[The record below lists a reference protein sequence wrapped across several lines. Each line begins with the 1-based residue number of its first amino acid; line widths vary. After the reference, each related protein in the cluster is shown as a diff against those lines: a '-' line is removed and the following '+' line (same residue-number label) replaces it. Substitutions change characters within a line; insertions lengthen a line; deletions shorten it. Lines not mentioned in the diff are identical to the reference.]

1 MTPMLLMD
9 AATTQFIDVNDAWTE
24 LYGYTTDEACALHAD
39 DVRAEPPSTSIT
51 QLARGARAAIV
62 TRHRKK
68 DGTIFPVEATAGR
81 LKHEGRDVIYASI
94 RDLTRELAAQ
104 TALAHSEASFQ
115 MLIES
120 MPTGVLVHRR
130 GLAVYMNPEFRRMFG
145 YELTEDI
152 RSVQILDFVEPAYRH
167 RVHERIAEVT
177 AQGYAPLV
185 EERLVRR
192 DGTVFTGEVTG
203 MHIMLDD
210 EPGVLAI
217 VRDVTARKLA
227 ESRLVMNDRL
237 ASLGRLAA
245 SVGHELNN
253 PLAYQ
258 IVNLS
263 LLKRE
268 LTKAEPLDTASLEQC
283 LEFVRII
290 GEGATRM
297 RTIVH
302 DLKTLA
308 RADSE
313 ERVPIDVQ
321 SVLDVCAN
329 MIELDLSSRAR
340 LVKDYRARAFVQ
352 APEARLG
359 QVFLNLL
366 VNAVDSIPSGNVGA
380 NEVKIVLEQKSDRVI
395 VQICDTGIGIAEK
408 DRDRIF
414 EPFFT
419 TKEGIGTGLGLS
431 ITHGIV
437 TGLGGTIALEARAGA
452 GSVFRV
458 ELPAA

>member
-1 MTPMLLMD
+1 MK
-9 AATTQFIDVNDAWTE
+9 
-24 LYGYTTDEACALHAD
+24 YGTVLACAL
-39 DVRAEPPSTSIT
+39 
-51 QLARGARAAIV
+51 
-62 TRHRKK
+62 
-68 DGTIFPVEATAGR
+68 
-81 LKHEGRDVIYASI
+81 
-94 RDLTRELAAQ
+94 
-104 TALAHSEASFQ
+104 
-115 MLIES
+115 
-120 MPTGVLVHRR
+120 
-130 GLAVYMNPEFRRMFG
+130 
-145 YELTEDI
+145 
-152 RSVQILDFVEPAYRH
+152 
-167 RVHERIAEVT
+167 
-177 AQGYAPLV
+177 
-185 EERLVRR
+185 
-192 DGTVFTGEVTG
+192 
-203 MHIMLDD
+203 
-210 EPGVLAI
+210 
-217 VRDVTARKLA
+217 DVTERK
-227 ESRLVMNDRL
+227 ETETRLVMNDRL

-263 LLKRE
+263 LLERE
-268 LTKAEPLDTASLEQC
+268 LRKGDSVDAAGLQRS

-290 GEGATRM
+290 GEGAMRM

-308 RADSE
+308 RADSSE
-313 ERVPIDVQ
+313 ESVPIDVQ

-340 LVKDYRARAFVQ
+340 LVKDYRSRAFVQ

-366 VNAVDSIPSGNVGA
+366 VNAVDSIPSGNVYA
-380 NEVKIVLEQKSDRVI
+380 NEVKIVLQQRSDRVI
-395 VQICDTGIGIAEK
+395 VEISDTGIGVAEK

-419 TKEGIGTGLGLS
+419 TKEGTGTGLGLS
-431 ITHGIV
+431 ISHGIV
-437 TGLGGTIALEARAGA
+437 TRLGGTIAVEPRGEA

>member
-1 MTPMLLMD
+1 
-9 AATTQFIDVNDAWTE
+9 
-24 LYGYTTDEACALHAD
+24 
-39 DVRAEPPSTSIT
+39 
-51 QLARGARAAIV
+51 
-62 TRHRKK
+62 
-68 DGTIFPVEATAGR
+68 
-81 LKHEGRDVIYASI
+81 
-94 RDLTRELAAQ
+94 
-104 TALAHSEASFQ
+104 
-115 MLIES
+115 
-120 MPTGVLVHRR
+120 
-130 GLAVYMNPEFRRMFG
+130 
-145 YELTEDI
+145 
-152 RSVQILDFVEPAYRH
+152 
-167 RVHERIAEVT
+167 
-177 AQGYAPLV
+177 
-185 EERLVRR
+185 
-192 DGTVFTGEVTG
+192 
-203 MHIMLDD
+203 
-210 EPGVLAI
+210 
-217 VRDVTARKLA
+217 
-227 ESRLVMNDRL
+227 MNDRL